1 MLGRNEPRE
10 IFSEPQNDIQALPR
24 TLQIFEEKF
33 MSYSLKR
40 LKRKKSWAKVHMET
54 QGVILQ
60 VGRYFQGPMTADH
73 SLSLV

>member
-40 LKRKKSWAKVHMET
+40 LKRKK
-54 QGVILQ
+54 
-60 VGRYFQGPMTADH
+60 VGPKCIWRLKG
-73 SLSLV
+73 